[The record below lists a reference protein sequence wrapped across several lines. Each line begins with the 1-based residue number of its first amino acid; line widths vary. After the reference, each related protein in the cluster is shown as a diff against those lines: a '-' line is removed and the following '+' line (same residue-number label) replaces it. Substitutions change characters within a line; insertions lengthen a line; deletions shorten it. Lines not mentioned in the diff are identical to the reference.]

1 MKKTRHRA
9 IYWSRIGI
17 KKHMKYSVLKF
28 KKYLYKKKENEKMN
42 KQQKEKMVKEAYE
55 KFLYTIG
62 LACTNGRE
70 KSIAIT
76 NAETAY
82 LWAKQSLEKTK

>member
-1 MKKTRHRA
+1 
-9 IYWSRIGI
+9 
-17 KKHMKYSVLKF
+17 
-28 KKYLYKKKENEKMN
+28 MN
-42 KQQKEKMVKEAYE
+42 KQQNKKMVKEVYE

-62 LACTNGRE
+62 LACLNGRE

-82 LWAKQSLEKTK
+82 L

>member
-1 MKKTRHRA
+1 
-9 IYWSRIGI
+9 
-17 KKHMKYSVLKF
+17 
-28 KKYLYKKKENEKMN
+28 MN
-42 KQQKEKMVKEAYE
+42 KQQNEEIVRGAYE

-62 LACTNGRE
+62 PACPNGRE

-76 NAETAY
+76 NAETTY

>member
-1 MKKTRHRA
+1 MKK
-9 IYWSRIGI
+9 
-17 KKHMKYSVLKF
+17 
-28 KKYLYKKKENEKMN
+28 E
-42 KQQKEKMVKEAYE
+42 VKEAYE

-62 LACTNGRE
+62 MTCLNGRE

-76 NAETAY
+76 ITSAEAVY

>member
-1 MKKTRHRA
+1 MKK
-9 IYWSRIGI
+9 
-17 KKHMKYSVLKF
+17 
-28 KKYLYKKKENEKMN
+28 
-42 KQQKEKMVKEAYE
+42 VKEAYE

-62 LACTNGRE
+62 MTCPNGRE

-76 NAETAY
+76 SAEAAY

>member
-1 MKKTRHRA
+1 
-9 IYWSRIGI
+9 
-17 KKHMKYSVLKF
+17 
-28 KKYLYKKKENEKMN
+28 MN

-70 KSIAIT
+70 KSVAIT

>member
-1 MKKTRHRA
+1 MQDLTK
-9 IYWSRIGI
+9 S
-17 KKHMKYSVLKF
+17 LF
-28 KKYLYKKKENEKMN
+28 EKENKN
-42 KQQKEKMVKEAYE
+42 KQTTKRKMVKEAYE
-55 KFLYTIG
+55 KCLYTIG

-70 KSIAIT
+70 KSVAIT